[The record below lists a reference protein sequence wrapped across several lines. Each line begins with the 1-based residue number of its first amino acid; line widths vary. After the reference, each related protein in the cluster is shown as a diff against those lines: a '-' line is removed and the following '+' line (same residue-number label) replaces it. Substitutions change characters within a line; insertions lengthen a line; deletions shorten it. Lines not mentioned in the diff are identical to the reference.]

1 LQFVEEIVSLKSL
14 NIKEGPILIAGPTAS
29 GKSSLAMKIANKF
42 GGQIVNA
49 DAIQVFDGW
58 RVLTA
63 RPSQAD
69 EEQFVHRLYG
79 HIPVDGDYSVGHW
92 IRDIKSILDDGTRPI
107 IVGGTGLYF
116 SALTQGLAEIPA
128 TPESIREQADALRM
142 SGGIEEM
149 LQVLN
154 VETLGRIDQNN
165 PMRVQ
170 RAWEVLQSTGR
181 QISDWQNETPA
192 PLLNLIDATA
202 IVMNSPKEWLNER
215 ITRRF
220 NMMIDDG
227 ALDEAQT
234 NLETWDPSNLSSKA
248 IGAPELIAY
257 LKGEIE
263 LETAKERATIATRQ
277 YAKRQ
282 RTWFRSRMSK
292 WVQFDP
298 SID

>member
-1 LQFVEEIVSLKSL
+1 MSLKSL